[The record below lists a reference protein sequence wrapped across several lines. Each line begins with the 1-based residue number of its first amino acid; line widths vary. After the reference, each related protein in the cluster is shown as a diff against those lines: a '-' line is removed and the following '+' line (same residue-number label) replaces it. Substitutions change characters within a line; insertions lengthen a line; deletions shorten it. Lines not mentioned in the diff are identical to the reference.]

1 MQKPQ
6 NYPISDPNFEASILE
21 DPQLSPIP
29 RWHKTLVAERLR
41 VRNEFNN
48 PDIPWEE
55 VIQKLKNQHD
65 NI

>member
-6 NYPISDPNFEASILE
+6 NYPISYPNFEASILE
-21 DPQLSPIP
+21 DSQLSPIP

-41 VRNEFNN
+41 VRNELNN